1 MSEHACALD
10 VYFYHGQSAG
20 RRVDLAYLSSLS
32 PLSLS
37 HTRRVSEL
45 QMTQKEQQNN
55 RAKGENLSF
64 IIPYPSM
71 KKYSNRYIAV
81 FAAAYLPL

>member
-1 MSEHACALD
+1 MYRSTP
-10 VYFYHGQSAG
+10 Q
-20 RRVDLAYLSSLS
+20 
-32 PLSLS
+32 
-37 HTRRVSEL
+37 
-45 QMTQKEQQNN
+45 QKEQQNN